1 MPRNDALTAWIDDR
15 PVDAN
20 GSRTILEAAESVG
33 ISIPTLCHDAALGVR
48 GACRICVVE
57 IDGQRELPPACHTLL
72 RAGQVVHTRSQRVVT
87 ARRTLLE
94 LAIGGTKSGSDRAI
108 PTRLDELVAEYGA
121 NPLRF
126 SGAGKPRTLV
136 QNDPLLVRDLV
147 RCIRCDRCWRYCD
160 ANQAIGAIKPVG
172 RGTEQLHRHVL
183 RRTVD
188 GDRLPALRRMRLRV
202 SDRRDQ
208 RALALRTGQDRT
220 PRPNLVPVLRNRMPD
235 LRPRGGWPDR
245 RRRTGR
251 RQFLQQHGPVRKRTL
266 RPSISSTIP
275 TGSRRR

>member
-1 MPRNDALTAWIDDR
+1 MLRGCPRRLPNLR
-15 PVDAN
+15 
-20 GSRTILEAAESVG
+20 
-33 ISIPTLCHDAALGVR
+33 
-48 GACRICVVE
+48 VVE

-72 RAGQVVHTRSQRVVT
+72 RPGQVIHTKSQRVVT

-126 SGAGKPRTLV
+126 SGAGKPRSLV

-172 RGTEQLHRHVL
+172 RGLNSSIATFSDAPLTATACQHCGACASVCPTGAISERGAPNRAKPSAEAQPCV
-183 RRTVD
+183 RTAGPD
-188 GDRLPALRRMRLRV
+188 ARSTPTSWMAGSSASNQPAAVRSTTPTCV
-202 SDRRDQ
+202 SKDVS
-208 RALALRTGQDRT
+208 LL
-220 PRPNLVPVLRNRMPD
+220 
-235 LRPRGGWPDR
+235 
-245 RRRTGR
+245 
-251 RQFLQQHGPVRKRTL
+251 
-266 RPSISSTIP
+266 ISSRIQ
-275 TGSRRR
+275 TG